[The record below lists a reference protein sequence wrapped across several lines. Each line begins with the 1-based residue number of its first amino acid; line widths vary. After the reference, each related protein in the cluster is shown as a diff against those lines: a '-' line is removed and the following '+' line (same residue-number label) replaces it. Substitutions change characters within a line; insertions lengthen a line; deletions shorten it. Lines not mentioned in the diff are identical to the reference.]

1 MKEMNKT
8 WLIIKHEYLR
18 HVKRKRFIFAVLSM
32 PFFVLLIVGIGML
45 TAIFST
51 NNSPIGFVDHSGLFK
66 NPVMPEFEASLPFT
80 KPMQILPYANE
91 EELNAALEAEQIQ
104 AYFVINENY
113 FENGSIVLVA
123 NEEPDSTVLRDFREF
138 LNLNLLKDFPKDISN
153 RLLEGGTVEVRSTDD
168 GREMSSD
175 NIFAFILPFLAGFLF
190 MIAVQTSGGY
200 LLQAVVEEKE
210 NRTMEIILTSSS
222 PNQIMTG
229 KVIGNLS
236 VGLTQL
242 VIWIIV
248 GIIGVVVLQSNF
260 PEVQL
265 AQIDTR
271 FLGLMVLTFLP
282 AFVMIAAM
290 MATLGA
296 TATESRE
303 AQQIAGLFTLPI
315 VVPFWFFGVLIESPN
330 SPLAIGLS
338 IFPFTAPVSLPL
350 RAAFTTIPAWQIV
363 LTVSLLFV
371 LAAAALWLA
380 GRAFRLGMLRYG
392 KKLSLKELFKKA

>member
-1 MKEMNKT
+1 M
-8 WLIIKHEYLR
+8 
-18 HVKRKRFIFAVLSM
+18 
-32 PFFVLLIVGIGML
+32 
-45 TAIFST
+45 
-51 NNSPIGFVDHSGLFK
+51 
-66 NPVMPEFEASLPFT
+66 
-80 KPMQILPYANE
+80 
-91 EELNAALEAEQIQ
+91 
-104 AYFVINENY
+104 
-113 FENGSIVLVA
+113 
-123 NEEPDSTVLRDFREF
+123 
-138 LNLNLLKDFPKDISN
+138 
-153 RLLEGGTVEVRSTDD
+153 EGGAVEVRATDD

-242 VIWIIV
+242 VIWIIF
-248 GIIGVVVLQSNF
+248 GIIGVVAIQSIF

-265 AQIDTR
+265 AQIDTS
-271 FLGLMVLTFLP
+271 FLGLMILTFIP

-303 AQQIAGLFTLPI
+303 AQQIAGLFSLPI
-315 VVPFWFFGVLIESPN
+315 VIPFWFFGVLIESPN

-338 IFPFTAPVSLPL
+338 IFPFTAPISLPL
-350 RAAFTTIPAWQIV
+350 RAAFTTIPTWQIAV
-363 LTVSLLFV
+363 TISLLFI
-371 LAAAALWLA
+371 LAIAALWLA

-392 KKLSLKELFKKA
+392 KKLSLKELFKKS

>member
-1 MKEMNKT
+1 M
-8 WLIIKHEYLR
+8 
-18 HVKRKRFIFAVLSM
+18 
-32 PFFVLLIVGIGML
+32 
-45 TAIFST
+45 
-51 NNSPIGFVDHSGLFK
+51 
-66 NPVMPEFEASLPFT
+66 
-80 KPMQILPYANE
+80 
-91 EELNAALEAEQIQ
+91 
-104 AYFVINENY
+104 
-113 FENGSIVLVA
+113 
-123 NEEPDSTVLRDFREF
+123 LRDI
-138 LNLNLLKDFPKDISN
+138 PQDITN
-153 RLLEGGTVEVRSTDD
+153 RLLEGGAVEIRATDD

-175 NIFAFILPFLAGFLF
+175 NIFSFILPFLAGFLF

-242 VIWIIV
+242 VIWILF
-248 GIIGVVVLQSNF
+248 GIIGVVVLQTLI
-260 PEVQL
+260 PEIQSP
-265 AQIDTR
+265 QIDLS
-271 FLGLMVLTFLP
+271 FLGLMILTFLP

-315 VVPFWFFGVLIESPN
+315 VIPFWFFGVLIESPN

-338 IFPFTAPVSLPL
+338 IFPIHCPDKPSLTGCLYNHPCL
-350 RAAFTTIPAWQIV
+350 ANSAYYFPPIYSGFRRFMAGWSRIPNGY
-363 LTVSLLFV
+363 
-371 LAAAALWLA
+371 AALWKKTLSKRIVQK
-380 GRAFRLGMLRYG
+380 GLTERATD
-392 KKLSLKELFKKA
+392 E

>member
-1 MKEMNKT
+1 MNKT

-18 HVKRKRFIFAVLSM
+18 HVKRKRFIFVVLSM
-32 PFFVLLIVGIGML
+32 PFFILLITGIGFI
-45 TAIFST
+45 TAILSADNT
-51 NNSPIGFVDHSGLFK
+51 PVGYVDRSGLLTD
-66 NPVMPEFEASLPFT
+66 PLMPDFESPLPFT
-80 KPMQILPYANE
+80 QPMQILPFTNE
-91 EELNAALEAEQIQ
+91 DQAQAALDNDQIQ
-104 AYFVINENY
+104 AYYVIQEEYYQSGN
-113 FENGSIVLVA
+113 ILLVA
-123 NEEPDSTVLRDFREF
+123 NQEPDSTVHRDFREF
-138 LNLNLLKDFPKDISN
+138 LSINLLKDVPEGIAN
-153 RLLEGGTVEVRSTDD
+153 RLLEGSQVEVRTTQED
-168 GREMSSD
+168 GGMSSD

-190 MIAVQTSGGY
+190 MIAVSTSGSY

-222 PNQIMTG
+222 PTQIMTG

-242 VIWIIV
+242 VIWIIF
-248 GIIGVVVLQSNF
+248 GLLGVIVLQSLI
-260 PEVQL
+260 PEMQSP
-265 AQIDTR
+265 QIDLG
-271 FLGLMVLTFLP
+271 FLGLMVLTFIP

-303 AQQIAGLFTLPI
+303 AQQVAGLFTLPI
-315 VVPFWFFGVLIESPN
+315 VIPFWFFGVLIESPN

-350 RAAFTTIPAWQIV
+350 RAAFTTIPVWQIV
-363 LTVSLLFV
+363 LTISLLFI
-371 LAAAALWLA
+371 LAFAALWLA

-392 KKLSLKELFKKA
+392 KKLTLKELFKNA